1 MRRYYYRQEKGNSSK
16 FCFVFAGLI
25 LLISLVTAF
34 GVIKAQDGLEMQ
46 QRLIGLLP
54 MIFVAIF
61 VGGCG
66 YVLNRQCYKF
76 RAWHKYM
83 RKNGTKCRGKVIEV
97 LEERNVNISSET
109 SRYTY
114 RFRIEY
120 RSKLKDADVVFIT
133 PALSFE
139 PTKDSIGVRCD
150 VYEVENLENFKYKLG
165 RYMGEVIADDF
176 DSKFETSIKDI
187 LKTAVYVIAVL
198 AIMVMLYIVLRS
210 IL

>member
-1 MRRYYYRQEKGNSSK
+1 MRRYYRQEKGNSSK
-16 FCFVFAGLI
+16 FCFVFAGMI

-97 LEERNVNISSET
+97 LEERNVNVSSET
-109 SRYTY
+109 SIYTY

-120 RSKLKDADVVFIT
+120 RSKLKDADVVFTT

-139 PTKDSIGVRCD
+139 PTKDSVGVRCD

-198 AIMVMLYIVLRS
+198 AIMIMLYIVLRS

>member
-16 FCFVFAGLI
+16 FCFVFAGLV

-34 GVIKAQDGLEMQ
+34 GVIKAQDGADMWQKL
-46 QRLIGLLP
+46 LGILP
-54 MIFVAIF
+54 MIGTAIF
-61 VGGCG
+61 VAGYG
-66 YVLNRQCYKF
+66 YVLNIQCYKF

-83 RKNGTKCRGKVIEV
+83 RENGTKCRGKVIEV
-97 LEERNVNISSET
+97 LEERNVNVSSET
-109 SRYTY
+109 SSYTY

-120 RSKLKDADVVFIT
+120 RSKLKDADVVFTT

-139 PTKDSIGVRCD
+139 PTKDSVGVRCD
-150 VYEVENLENFKYKLG
+150 VYEVENLDNFKYKLG

-198 AIMVMLYIVLRS
+198 AIMIMLYIVLRS

>member
-1 MRRYYYRQEKGNSSK
+1 MRRYYRQEKGNSSK

-34 GVIKAQDGLEMQ
+34 GVIKAQDGLETQ
-46 QRLIGLLP
+46 QRLVGLLP
-54 MIFVAIF
+54 MVFVAIF

-83 RKNGTKCRGKVIEV
+83 RENGTKCRGQVIEV
-97 LEERNVNISSET
+97 LEERNVNVSSET
-109 SRYTY
+109 SSYTY

-120 RSKLKDADVVFIT
+120 RSKLKDADVVFTT

-139 PTKDSIGVRCD
+139 PTKDSVGVRCN
-150 VYEVENLENFKYKLG
+150 VYEVENLDNFKYKLG

-187 LKTAVYVIAVL
+187 LKTAIYVIAVL
-198 AIMVMLYIVLRS
+198 AIMIMLYIVLS
-210 IL
+210 SVL

>member
-1 MRRYYYRQEKGNSSK
+1 MRRYYRQEKGNSSK

-34 GVIKAQDGLEMQ
+34 GVIKAQDGLETQ
-46 QRLIGLLP
+46 QRLVGLLP
-54 MIFVAIF
+54 MVFVAIF

-97 LEERNVNISSET
+97 LEERNVNVSSET
-109 SRYTY
+109 SSYTY

-120 RSKLKDADVVFIT
+120 RSKLKDADVVFAT

-139 PTKDSIGVRCD
+139 PTKDSVGVRCD

-187 LKTAVYVIAVL
+187 LKTTVYVIAVL
-198 AIMVMLYIVLRS
+198 AIMIILYIMLSS

>member
-1 MRRYYYRQEKGNSSK
+1 MRRYYRQEKGNSNK
-16 FCFVFAGLI
+16 FCFVFAGMI

-97 LEERNVNISSET
+97 LEERNVNVSSET
-109 SRYTY
+109 SIYTY

-120 RSKLKDADVVFIT
+120 RSKLKDADVVFTT

-139 PTKDSIGVRCD
+139 PTKDSVGVRCD

-198 AIMVMLYIVLRS
+198 AIMIMLYIVLRS

>member
-1 MRRYYYRQEKGNSSK
+1 MRRYYRQEKGNSSK

-46 QRLIGLLP
+46 QRLLGLLP
-54 MIFVAIF
+54 MVFVAIF

-76 RAWHKYM
+76 RTWHKYM

-97 LEERNVNISSET
+97 LEERNVNVSSET
-109 SRYTY
+109 SSYTY

-120 RSKLKDADVVFIT
+120 RSKLKDADVVFTT

-139 PTKDSIGVRCD
+139 PTKDGVGVRCD
-150 VYEVENLENFKYKLG
+150 VYEVENLDNFKYKLG

-198 AIMVMLYIVLRS
+198 AIMIILYIVLSS

>member
-16 FCFVFAGLI
+16 FCFVFVGLI

-54 MIFVAIF
+54 MVFVAIF

-109 SRYTY
+109 SRCTY

-120 RSKLKDADVVFIT
+120 RSKLKDADVVFTT

-139 PTKDSIGVRCD
+139 PTKDSVGVRCD

-198 AIMVMLYIVLRS
+198 AIMIMLYIVLSS

>member
-1 MRRYYYRQEKGNSSK
+1 MRRYYYRQEKGNSNK
-16 FCFVFAGLI
+16 FCFVFAGMI

-97 LEERNVNISSET
+97 LEERNVNVSSET
-109 SRYTY
+109 SIYTY

-120 RSKLKDADVVFIT
+120 RSKLKDADVVFTT

-139 PTKDSIGVRCD
+139 PTKDSVGVRCD

-198 AIMVMLYIVLRS
+198 AIMIMLYIVLRS